1 MLLLLSINVLTRE
14 NITLFAHRPRPH
26 QWAAHGARWLA
37 CGGAVLPATAAN
49 SSPATAANTT
59 TALDQR
65 DSHALRHNSTRDT
78 WHMNRATTGQLLRVN
93 MWETG
98 DYIEWICERRLITL
112 NRYVR
117 DGWLLEAVFSVGLL
131 RGIFDTIFWE
141 TADFESKI
149 WADEKMTAL
158 AGWPGGT
165 AHNGIKYCGFF
176 LS

>member
-1 MLLLLSINVLTRE
+1 MSWPVKILPFSHTVPAPTSERRTE
-14 NITLFAHRPRPH
+14 RGGWRAVAPCSRP
-26 QWAAHGARWLA
+26 QQ
-37 CGGAVLPATAAN
+37 
-49 SSPATAANTT
+49 T
-59 TALDQR
+59 TAVPQQQPTAPQR
-65 DSHALRHNSTRDT
+65 WTSAIVMHFVTTPRDT